1 MKTYILSAIFPGTV
15 GIVLGATLFNNIE
28 LTNINIVEAIPLDKS
43 KLNFNQNI
51 SIVTPILTQ

>member
-28 LTNINIVEAIPLDKS
+28 LTKQIVDS
-43 KLNFNQNI
+43 KYL
-51 SIVTPILTQ
+51 